1 MDFTAFDT
9 QKIKKYT
16 EQAKKEW
23 GTTPEYKEFEEK
35 TAHKTTKEVS
45 DLGNQL
51 MNIVSAFGGLQ
62 SKDPADSIVQE
73 QVKKLQEF
81 ITEHYYTCSKTILSQ
96 LGQMYGA
103 GGEFTKNINAAGGA
117 GAAEF
122 AQKAIE
128 LYCR

>member
-9 QKIKKYT
+9 QKIEKYT

-23 GTTPEYKEFEEK
+23 GTTPKYKEFEEK

-51 MNIVSAFGGLQ
+51 MNIVAAFGGLQ

-73 QVKKLQEF
+73 QVKKL
-81 ITEHYYTCSKTILSQ
+81 S
-96 LGQMYGA
+96 
-103 GGEFTKNINAAGGA
+103 
-117 GAAEF
+117 
-122 AQKAIE
+122 
-128 LYCR
+128 CRNR